1 MKAKEIPGVPQQ
13 KKGSFHDTE
22 SQKYFENS
30 SAAAQQFEILKK
42 RFLNISQWKE
52 YCGGNLADFK
62 LYDSYGYFIE
72 RDPQIGDFIKIDI
85 PGPGDTEAKGYDW
98 VKIISIFSEKNDNYE
113 RILIS
118 CSPSIVPG
126 EPKDY
131 HIAHF
136 YSAEATSN
144 FMILRQDNCITT
156 AVYGRNES
164 PNFKTTSVNITRNIF
179 IAIGGMMGASKI
191 QWKSL
196 TDGLLDF

>member
-1 MKAKEIPGVPQQ
+1 MKAKQIPGVPQQ

-164 PNFKTTSVNITRNIF
+164 PNFNTTFVNIIRNIF